1 MRPEQPVAEPVGPEP
16 GVSPSVPCSFGVASA
31 CSSGADAI
39 GAAFETIK
47 RCDADVM
54 IAGGAEA
61 AVTKLGIGGFD
72 QMNALSRRND
82 SPAEASCPF
91 DKDRDGFVLSEGA
104 GVVILEE
111 LQHALKRGAEPLAE
125 LLNCTATAAHFT
137 NPDPQATQAARAITR
152 VLQKSA
158 AQAGGSGLYQRPRH
172 QHPTR
177 RCV

>member
-1 MRPEQPVAEPVGPEP
+1 
-16 GVSPSVPCSFGVASA
+16 
-31 CSSGADAI
+31 
-39 GAAFETIK
+39 
-47 RCDADVM
+47 M

-125 LLNCTATAAHFT
+125 LLNCTATADAAHFT

-152 VLQKSA
+152 VLQKAQLKPEEVGYINAHATSTPLGDVFEVRAVKRALGKA
-158 AQAGGSGLYQRPRH
+158 ADPDQFHQIRHRPHAGRGGGGRAHLV
-172 QHPTR
+172 
-177 RCV
+177 CAGVA